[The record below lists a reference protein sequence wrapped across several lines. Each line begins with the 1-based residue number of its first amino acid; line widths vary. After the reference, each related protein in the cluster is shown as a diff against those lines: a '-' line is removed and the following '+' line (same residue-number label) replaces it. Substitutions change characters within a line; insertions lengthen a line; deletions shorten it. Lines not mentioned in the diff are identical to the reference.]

1 MEKEE
6 STAVRMEVPT
16 TATSVIIKTKTM
28 KENNKRQSPD
38 TNRSNDEG
46 RAAEELTGK
55 VIQEGSANVGSASAL
70 DEKSSTMSRRDK
82 GTGLA
87 TKDGVT
93 GSDFD
98 GQLSE

>member
-1 MEKEE
+1 
-6 STAVRMEVPT
+6 
-16 TATSVIIKTKTM
+16 M
-28 KENNKRQSPD
+28 KENKREIKPD
-38 TNRSNDEG
+38 MNRNEEG
-46 RAAEELTGK
+46 TLREDLTGN
-55 VIQEGSANVGSASAL
+55 VIQEGSANIGGESAL

-93 GSDFD
+93 GSDYD

>member
-1 MEKEE
+1 
-6 STAVRMEVPT
+6 
-16 TATSVIIKTKTM
+16 M
-28 KENNKRQSPD
+28 KENKREIKPNI
-38 TNRSNDEG
+38 NRNEEG
-46 RAAEELTGK
+46 TLREDLTGN
-55 VIQEGSANVGSASAL
+55 VIQEGSANIGSASSL

-93 GSDFD
+93 GSDYD